1 MQDILSKNINL
12 DLDNIFPKSVIKMNI
27 IELYKNNEYKNIK
40 ENVFYKDILE
50 NTDWDIVISGEY
62 GILSEDFLREFQDF
76 FDDEQWS
83 DIIINCILSEDFIRE
98 FEDKFDESDWLVI
111 SSGENMLY
119 EKLSEDFIREF
130 QYNVNWKNISYCIKL
145 SEDFI
150 REFQDNI
157 YWNDIAKYP
166 DLSKDFKKEFED
178 KVKFWIYDSD
188 ESMMFEDEY
197 QMIF

>member
-1 MQDILSKNINL
+1 
-12 DLDNIFPKSVIKMNI
+12 
-27 IELYKNNEYKNIK
+27 
-40 ENVFYKDILE
+40 
-50 NTDWDIVISGEY
+50 
-62 GILSEDFLREFQDF
+62 
-76 FDDEQWS
+76 
-83 DIIINCILSEDFIRE
+83 
-98 FEDKFDESDWLVI
+98 
-111 SSGENMLY
+111 MLY

-178 KVKFWIYDSD
+178 KLKFWIYDSD